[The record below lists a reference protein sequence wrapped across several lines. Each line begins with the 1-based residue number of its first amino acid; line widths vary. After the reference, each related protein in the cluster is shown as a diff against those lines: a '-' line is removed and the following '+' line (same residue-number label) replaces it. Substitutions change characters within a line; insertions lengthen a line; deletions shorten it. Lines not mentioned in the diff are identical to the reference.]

1 MNGSRNKI
9 IDVSDT
15 ISVVE
20 MDAINYGGF
29 QQEKLNMKNL
39 VHNVLSLDGTRSMTA
54 NLDMGDRG
62 IVNMTEP
69 FVEDDGKD

>member
-29 QQEKLNMKNL
+29 QQEKLNMK
-39 VHNVLSLDGTRSMTA
+39 T
-54 NLDMGDRG
+54 
-62 IVNMTEP
+62 
-69 FVEDDGKD
+69 